1 MAFRFLLGKLEKEIK
16 LFLWH
21 KTKLSAIAWFTKH
34 FEHFIFLGWWGHIS
48 FLPFSS
54 TISKV
59 QNQSH
64 RYNHKHLQLGS
75 DDQHLKEHHWSL
87 LWVKK
92 SASPKENKSY
102 KIRRQQEEGKEHLSA
117 ITCAGQQLLGVS
129 SSPGCRCPHRRCC
142 CSRQWFI
149 CTDPVHFKQNQLNI
163 PHPTLSL
170 HQKNKKEWSGYS
182 IQMFE
187 LLQIGENPAGSPSV
201 WYTWQVDSCHF
212 SPRSMASTAFDPSR
226 AGCPKLCPLFWEIPM
241 NQEGLMPHT
250 PPSKATLPPAT
261 HQSHN

>member
-1 MAFRFLLGKLEKEIK
+1 MYPDISQPYTNFSK
-16 LFLWH
+16 LFLLCSKKQRQTSIILFRCFENKIFPFFSLNWCCLLKAGGKGGLKFFIRKAWKRNKIVPLTRN
-21 KTKLSAIAWFTKH
+21 KTISNCSVHQTFWTFY
-34 FEHFIFLGWWGHIS
+34 FFLGWWGHIS

-75 DDQHLKEHHWSL
+75 DDQHLKEHHWSF

-102 KIRRQQEEGKEHLSA
+102 KIRRQQEEGKECLSA
-117 ITCAGQQLLGVS
+117 TTCAGQQLLGVS

-142 CSRQWFI
+142 CSREWFI

-170 HQKNKKEWSGYS
+170 CQKTKRSGQATQFKCLS
-182 IQMFE
+182 SCK
-187 LLQIGENPAGSPSV
+187 LGRTLQA
-201 WYTWQVDSCHF
+201 
-212 SPRSMASTAFDPSR
+212 DPVV
-226 AGCPKLCPLFWEIPM
+226 G
-241 NQEGLMPHT
+241 T
-250 PPSKATLPPAT
+250 PGR
-261 HQSHN
+261 